1 MLVLEAASL
10 LFTPPC
16 SRGEILLGLGAPFV
30 FAAPSAA
37 LLLFAATAVATAVA
51 RAWVGNIISVDRL
64 GIGAD
69 LLLLLDGNFFGSLLF
84 YGARAR
90 ECFMILLQFSY
101 LLAAVIFGSRVA
113 LAFVVLISCD
123 PFVRGTGRRD

>member
-69 LLLLLDGNFFGSLLF
+69 GSLLF
-84 YGARAR
+84 YGAR
-90 ECFMILLQFSY
+90 ECFMIYASVLNIV
-101 LLAAVIFGSRVA
+101 AAVIFGSRVA
-113 LAFVVLISCD
+113 LLLSC
-123 PFVRGTGRRD
+123 